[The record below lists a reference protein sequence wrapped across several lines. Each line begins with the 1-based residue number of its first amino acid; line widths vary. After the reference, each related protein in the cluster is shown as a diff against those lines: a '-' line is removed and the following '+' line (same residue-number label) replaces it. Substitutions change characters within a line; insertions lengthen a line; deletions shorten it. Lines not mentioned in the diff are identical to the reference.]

1 LPGIQDKFLPILN
14 EQKPGIYLMKAIYN
28 ESTVV
33 FTKEIKMEIVCKT
46 CKKPFNAHPGEI
58 ASAAIDYT
66 FGRKHTFICDN
77 CKAENILT
85 KTEYEAIKENEGKP
99 VAVAPKPVAKPV
111 AVTPKPVAAAPKP
124 KPVAASKPIAAPRP
138 VVAVPVESK
147 RDILK
152 PADVPQPKDGEVVVD
167 SLRVRKDH
175 TTSAEVVAGLVYGNK
190 VKILGTW
197 TDGKNT
203 WAQIGPDQWAAIEY
217 NGQKMIEVAK

>member
-1 LPGIQDKFLPILN
+1 
-14 EQKPGIYLMKAIYN
+14 
-28 ESTVV
+28 
-33 FTKEIKMEIVCKT
+33 MEIVCKA

-85 KTEYEAIKENEGKP
+85 KAEYEAIKDALKTAPKP

-111 AVTPKPVAAAPKP
+111 VVTSKPVAAAPKP

-152 PADVPQPKDGEVVVD
+152 PETAPQSKDGEVVVD
-167 SLRVRKDH
+167 SLRIRKDH
-175 TTSAEVVAGLVYGNK
+175 ATSAEVVAGLVYGNK